1 MNNFQKMAVF
11 FCMGVFSVQFLANL
25 PSDNFLYL
33 VICIL
38 LVVFKWARYLSV
50 YLLGFVWA
58 AAYAQFLAGH
68 QLTKP
73 LEGREILLVGQVDSL
88 PTSSQRATQ
97 FLFQVERVVSP
108 MAASSFPKTIRL
120 NWYNKNNRLRAGE
133 RWQLLVKLKRPH
145 GLANPYGFD
154 YEKWLFQQQIGASGY
169 VRESSS
175 NRRMAAAGIGSIAA
189 WRESIKE
196 YIERAVQGA
205 EHESVIK
212 ALVLGD
218 RSDISVQQWDVF
230 RRTGTSHLIA
240 ISGLH
245 IGLLAGLLFAGV
257 RFVAIRVR
265 YISCWALPLA
275 LFFSF
280 SGAAL
285 YAALAGFSLPT
296 QRALLMLSLVLLAIY
311 WKRHYSAFHIILV
324 ALLGVLIYD
333 PLAPMSVGFWLSFAA
348 VAVILFSILGR
359 LKRPKPIVQLLQLQ
373 AFIAI
378 GLMPLVV
385 YFFQQVSLVA
395 PLANALAVPW
405 ASFVVVP
412 LLLIAMLVALLN
424 DFLSIN
430 ILQLVHTLLDYQWH
444 VLNYLA
450 ELEFSNI
457 SFSYVNWVAGLTA
470 MLGGLLLLLPR
481 GFIAKPLAAVFFI
494 PLLWPMPADRLAAT
508 EFSLTLLDVGQGL
521 AAVIQTREHTLV
533 FDTGAKYS
541 DKGDLASM
549 VVMPYLSGEG
559 VAKIDRLVISHGD
572 NDHAGGAK
580 TILAGIPVGK
590 IYTSVPDKFP
600 HHAAIHCQQGQHWH
614 WDGVDFEFLSPIADT
629 VFEGNN
635 ASCVLKVSST
645 NGAALLTGDIEKAAE
660 KSLLLNQRAKLE
672 SAVLIAPHHGSRTS
686 STAEF
691 IDAVNPQYVLFPS
704 GYRNRF
710 GFPKEEVLSRYQ
722 KRGITGFSTANDGA
736 IQFRF
741 LIAQAIEL
749 NRFRQQHSMFW
760 SWRE

>member
-11 FCMGVFSVQFLANL
+11 FCMGVFSVQFLTNL
-25 PSDNFLYL
+25 PSANFLYL
-33 VICIL
+33 VIGVL
-38 LVVFKWARYLSV
+38 LVVVRWLRYLSV

-68 QLTKP
+68 QLLKP
-73 LEGREILLVGQVDSL
+73 LEGQETLVVGQVYGL
-88 PTSSQRATQ
+88 PTSNQRATQ
-97 FLFQVERVVSP
+97 FLLHVERVISPIAVS
-108 MAASSFPKTIRL
+108 AFPKNIRL
-120 NWYNKNNRLRAGE
+120 NWYNKSHRLRAGD

-154 YEKWLFQQQIGASGY
+154 YEKWLFQQKIGASGY
-169 VRESSS
+169 VRESRR
-175 NRRMAAAGIGSIAA
+175 NRRISSASMGSIAV
-189 WRESIKE
+189 WRESIKD
-196 YIERAVQGA
+196 YIGRALQGA
-205 EHESVIK
+205 EHEGVIK

-257 RFVAIRVR
+257 RYVAIRIHC
-265 YISCWALPLA
+265 ISRWALPLA

-324 ALLGVLIYD
+324 ALLGALIYD

-348 VAVILFSILGR
+348 VAIILFSILGR
-359 LKRPKPIVQLLQLQ
+359 LTRPKPLVQLLQLQ
-373 AFIAI
+373 VFIAI

-405 ASFVVVP
+405 ASFVIVP

-430 ILQLVHTLLDYQWH
+430 ILQLANTLLDYQWT
-444 VLNYLA
+444 VLKYLA

-457 SFSYVNWVAGLTA
+457 SFSHVSWVAGLAA

-481 GFIAKPLAAVFFI
+481 GFIAKPLLGVFFI
-494 PLLWPMPADRLAAT
+494 PLFWPIPADRLTAT

-521 AAVIQTREHTLV
+521 AVVIQTREHTLV

-559 VAKIDRLVISHGD
+559 IAKVDRLVISHGD
-572 NDHAGGAK
+572 NDHAGGAE
-580 TILAGIPVGK
+580 TVLAGLSVDEL
-590 IYTSVPDKFP
+590 YTSVPDKFP
-600 HHAAIHCQQGQHWH
+600 DHAAINCQQGQRWK
-614 WDGVDFEFLSPIADT
+614 WDGVDFEFLSPVAET

-635 ASCVLKVSST
+635 ASCVLKVSSI
-645 NGAALLTGDIEKAAE
+645 NGAALLTGDIEKPVE
-660 KSLLLNQRAKLE
+660 RSMLLYQRAKLE

-686 STAEF
+686 STAAF
-691 IDAVNPQYVLFPS
+691 IDAVNPQYVLFAS

-710 GFPKEEVLSRYQ
+710 GFPKKEVLSRYQ
-722 KRGITGFSTANDGA
+722 KRAVTNFNTANDGA

-741 LIAQAIEL
+741 LIGQAIEL
-749 NRFRQQHSMFW
+749 RRFRQQHSMFW